1 MCKTGEWITKGNA
14 FPTEAPIRASARALT
29 HARVP
34 LLVPPWRQLLR
45 LLLRLLVL
53 PGSRGLLL
61 LRLRLLPALRED
73 LLRDLLLLRHHPRL
87 PPHVRSHPKRLIDM
101 RKERANIVG

>member
-1 MCKTGEWITKGNA
+1 MDNQRNA
-14 FPTEAPIRASARALT
+14 FPTEAPIRASTRALT

-34 LLVPPWRQLLR
+34 LLVPPWRQLLQR
-45 LLLRLLVL
+45 LLRVL
-53 PGSRGLLL
+53 PGSRGLL

-87 PPHVRSHPKRLIDM
+87 PPHARSNPKPLIDM
-101 RKERANIVG
+101 RKERANIVGLG

>member
-1 MCKTGEWITKGNA
+1 MDNQRNA
-14 FPTEAPIRASARALT
+14 FPTEAPIRASTRALT

-34 LLVPPWRQLLR
+34 LLRLRLVLPWRQLLQR
-45 LLLRLLVL
+45 LLRVL
-53 PGSRGLLL
+53 PGSRGLL

-87 PPHVRSHPKRLIDM
+87 PPHARSNPKPLIDM
-101 RKERANIVG
+101 RKERANIVGLG